1 RNRMEIAVSKKFEK
15 HLENIDKDRRDS
27 IKKIAGAAFVA
38 PVVAT
43 FMMKGGV
50 SVALAQVAN
59 SS

>member
-1 RNRMEIAVSKKFEK
+1 MSDEFKK
-15 HLENIDKDRRDS
+15 HLEENVDKDRREAL
-27 IKKIAGAAFVA
+27 KRLALKGFVA

-50 SVALAQVAN
+50 STALAQVAY